1 MTSVSRYF
9 PSNTP
14 QNMSQTNLSL
24 LYTYTV
30 RNGDA
35 QLYFASPISHGSDVS
50 AIVITLP
57 SQSTANWN
65 NYPIIYMT
73 NMSQSYHTL
82 MRFNFAAGVKVKAPD
97 MVNYT
102 STFAIRGGYSG
113 YIIYTGNDQ
122 WMLQGVGA
130 NFDGA

>member
-24 LYTYTV
+24 LSTYTV
-30 RNGDA
+30 TNGDA
-35 QLYFASPISHGSDVS
+35 QLYFASPTSHLLDVS
-50 AIVITLP
+50 GIVITLP
-57 SQSTANWN
+57 SQKTANWN

-97 MVNYT
+97 STNYT
-102 STFAIRGGYSG
+102 STFAIRGGFSG